1 VQRAGLYQALF
12 SFQDARERIRKWGQ
26 LDQKTILLFQKGATE
41 DFGLWLMEVP
51 YGIEGGVI
59 YNAEMFDAATAEAFC
74 TRYVELLQKIA
85 GNPALT
91 IKDLFDPADSEAG
104 KYLMRLGREL
114 DIPAAVKATPVG
126 HSARQL
132 PQAMSPQAVAL
143 AQVWAQ
149 VLEID
154 ADQIRGEDNF
164 FDLGGSSL
172 LAMRAVE
179 VARKNLGLRIEA
191 QRYIYESLRQLAMT
205 EPEKEVAQKPGKFG
219 KLLAS
224 FSRK

>member
-1 VQRAGLYQALF
+1 
-12 SFQDARERIRKWGQ
+12 
-26 LDQKTILLFQKGATE
+26 
-41 DFGLWLMEVP
+41 MEVP

-91 IKDLFDPADSEAG
+91 IKDLFDPADSDAG